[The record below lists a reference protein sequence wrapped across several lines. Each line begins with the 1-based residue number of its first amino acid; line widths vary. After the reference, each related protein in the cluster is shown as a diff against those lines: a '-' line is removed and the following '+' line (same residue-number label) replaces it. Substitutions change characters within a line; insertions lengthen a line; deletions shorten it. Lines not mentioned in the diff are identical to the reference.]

1 MNADLHGTLD
11 SSWSLR
17 LFLKG
22 RLTNFQNS
30 PPEELTNISHQRRR
44 TLHVTRS
51 QNGWWAVVVFFLP
64 WFCCCFFCRPQSFVQ
79 RVELP
84 NPNIWAAFSS
94 TLSSQTLALAME
106 MPGLC
111 CFKGSNKMS
120 AGMKLWQL
128 GNNVPLSHRIAQ
140 GYQYQEKHVRF

>member
-1 MNADLHGTLD
+1 MNADLHGKLKTARFLVD

-22 RLTNFQNS
+22 RLMNFQNS
-30 PPEELTNISHQRRR
+30 PPEELTNISHKGEEHS
-44 TLHVTRS
+44 TSHGAKTAGGPWPCFSFHGFV
-51 QNGWWAVVVFFLP
+51 GFF
-64 WFCCCFFCRPQSFVQ
+64 FRPQSSFKEWSFQ
-79 RVELP
+79 TPTFGRR
-84 NPNIWAAFSS
+84 NS

-128 GNNVPLSHRIAQ
+128 GNNVPLSHRI
-140 GYQYQEKHVRF
+140 G